1 MYAVGID
8 VSKGRSTVTI
18 RKPGNKVVMPP
29 RNFKHTQSEVN
40 TLIAYIRNL
49 DGETKVCMECTGR
62 YHEPMA
68 SWLHSAGIFVSA
80 VNPLLI
86 KKFGGD
92 SIREAKTDKKDAEK
106 IARFTLDKWTNLK
119 EYTHTDEVRSQ
130 LKTMNRQ
137 FAFYIAQRT
146 AMKNNLIA
154 ILDQTY
160 SGVNKFFDSVA
171 RKDGRQ
177 KWVDFAYTFWHV
189 DIVRGMSLGEFSSN
203 YKDWCKSNGYIFSE
217 TKAKEVYDASLDLI
231 AVLPMDETTQM
242 LVQQAI
248 DTLNTTSKTAE
259 ALRLKM
265 DEVASTLP
273 EYPVMIDMYGVG
285 HTLGPQ
291 LITEIGDVTRFEKR
305 TSLTAFAG
313 VDPQNN
319 ESGDTKFKSART
331 TKKGSPYLR
340 KALFQVMDG
349 ILKRKNINDPVYAF
363 IDKKRKEGKPYYV
376 YMTAGANKFLRMYF
390 GRVREFLGM
399 SKKNVGE
406 GDEV

>member
-29 RNFKHTQSEVN
+29 RNFKHTQSEIN
-40 TLIAYIRNL
+40 ALIEYIRNL
-49 DGETKVCMECTGR
+49 DGETKVCMEYTGR
-62 YHEPMA
+62 YYEPMA

-92 SIREAKTDKKDAEK
+92 SIRETKTDKKDAEK

-119 EYTHTDEVRSQ
+119 EYTQTDEVRNQ

-137 FAFYIAQRT
+137 FAFYVAQRT

-160 SGVNKFFDSVA
+160 SGVNNFFSSLA
-171 RKDGRQ
+171 RKDGSQ
-177 KWVDFAYTFWHV
+177 KWIDFAHTFWHV
-189 DIVRGMSLGEFSSN
+189 DIVRSMSLEVFSSS
-203 YKDWCKSNGYIFSE
+203 YKDWCKANGYNFSQA
-217 TKAKEVYDASLDLI
+217 KAKEVYDASLDLI
-231 AVLPMDETTQM
+231 AVLPMDEITQM

-248 DTLNTTSKTAE
+248 DTLNTTSQTVE

-273 EYPVMIDMYGVG
+273 EYQVVIGMYGVG
-285 HTLGPQ
+285 NTLGPQ
-291 LITEIGDVTRFEKR
+291 LMAEIGDVTRFEKR

-313 VDPQNN
+313 VDPQIN
-319 ESGDTKFKSART
+319 ESGDTKFKSMRT
-331 TKKGSPYLR
+331 TKKGSPLLR
-340 KALFQVMDG
+340 KALFQVMDSL
-349 ILKRKNINDPVYAF
+349 LKSKNENDPVYAF

-376 YMTAGANKFLRMYF
+376 YMTAGANKFLRIYF
-390 GRVREFLGM
+390 GRVREFLGV

-406 GDEV
+406 DNEV